1 MVLKDGK
8 PKIDADTWDSYDIP
22 FVEKCIAEFHGRDQ
36 KGFAFRYS
44 REGGERYDYDF
55 RYFRVAMEH
64 VRHVL
69 ENMDTYLI
77 ETYGQNQEWE
87 DIQNSY

>member
-1 MVLKDGK
+1 MLSAVRYGDGK
-8 PKIDADTWDSYDIP
+8 QERRGLYPGWMSTPYP
-22 FVEKCIAEFHGRDQ
+22 RQ
-36 KGFAFRYS
+36 
-44 REGGERYDYDF
+44 GGEQYDF
-55 RYFRVAMEH
+55 DFGYFRAAMEH

-77 ETYGQNQEWE
+77 EAYGQNEEWE